1 MDFSRFFIDRPIFA
15 AVLSILIFVAGA
27 IAIPLLPISEYPDVV
42 PPSVQVR
49 AEYPGANPKEIAE
62 TVATPLEEAINGV
75 ENMMYMKSVAGSDG
89 VLVTT
94 VTFRPGTDPDQAQ
107 VQVQNRVA
115 QAEARLPED
124 VRRQGITTQK
134 QSPALTLV
142 VHLVSPSGKYDSL
155 YLRNYA
161 TLKVKD
167 ELARLPGV
175 GQVQI
180 FGAGEYAMRIWLD
193 PNKVAAR
200 GLTASDVVSA
210 MQEQNV
216 QVSPGQLGAEPMPT
230 RSDYL
235 LSINAQGRLQTEE
248 EFGNIILKSGDNG
261 EIVRLRDVARIEMG
275 SGSYALRAQL
285 NNKDAVGI
293 GIFQSPGANA
303 IELSDA
309 VRGKMAELATRFPD
323 GMSWKSP
330 YDPTVFV
337 RDSIRAVVDTL
348 LEAVI
353 LVVLVV
359 ILFLQTWR
367 ASIIPLLAVPISV
380 VGTFAALYLL
390 GFSLNTLSLFG
401 LVLAIGIVVDD
412 AIVVVENV
420 ERNIEEGLSPLAAA
434 HQAMR
439 EVSGPII
446 AIAVVLCA
454 VFVPMAFLSGVT
466 GQFYKQFAV
475 TIAISTVI
483 SAINSLTLSPA
494 LAARLLKPHGAPK
507 DLPSRLIDRLFG
519 WLFRPFNRFFASGS
533 QRYQHGVSRVLG
545 RRGAVFVVYLLL
557 LVAAGVMFKT
567 VPGGFIPTQ
576 DKLYLIGGVKMPEG
590 ASLERTDAVIRKM
603 SAIGLSVDGVTDA
616 VAFPGLNALQFTNT
630 PNTGTVFFA
639 LESLSTRTR
648 TAAQIN
654 AEINARISQIQEGF
668 AFSIMPPPILG
679 IGQGSGYSLYVQD
692 RGGLGY
698 GALQTAINTMSG
710 AIMQT
715 PGMGFP
721 ISSYQANVPQLDA
734 KIDRDKAKA
743 QGVPLNALFSTLQTY
758 LGSSYIND
766 FNRYGRTWKVMAQA
780 DGQFRDSVEDIA
792 NLRTRNDKGEMV
804 PIGSMVSIGTTYGP
818 DPVIRY
824 NGFPAADLIGD
835 ADPRVLSSTQ
845 AMSALTQMAGKLLPN
860 GMNIQWTDLSYQQS
874 TQGNAALV
882 VFPVAV
888 LLAFLALAALYE
900 SWTLP
905 LAVILIVPMT
915 MLSALFGVWLT
926 GGDNNVFVQV
936 GLVVLMGLA
945 CKNAILIVEFARELE
960 MQGKGIVEAALEA
973 CRLRLRPIVMTS
985 IAFIAG
991 TIPLILGHGAG
1002 AEVRGVTGITVFS
1015 GMLGVTLFGLFLT
1028 PVFYVTLRRLVA
1040 RKTQTQTA

>member
-210 MQEQNV
+210 MQEQNA
-216 QVSPGQLGAEPMPT
+216 QVSAGQLGAEPMPT

-323 GMSWKSP
+323 GMSWKAP

-507 DLPSRLIDRLFG
+507 DMPSRLIDRLFG

-557 LVAAGVMFKT
+557 LAAAGVMFKT

-603 SAIGLSVDGVTDA
+603 SAIGMSVDGVTDA

-845 AMSALTQMAGKLLPN
+845 AMGALTQMADKLLPN

-1040 RKTQTQTA
+1040 RKAQPQTA